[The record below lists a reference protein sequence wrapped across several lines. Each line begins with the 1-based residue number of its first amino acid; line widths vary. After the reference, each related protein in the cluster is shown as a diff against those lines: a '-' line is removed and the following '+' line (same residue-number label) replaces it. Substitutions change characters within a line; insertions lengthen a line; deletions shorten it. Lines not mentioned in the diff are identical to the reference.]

1 MARGSPE
8 ATLSSRRSIRT
19 AADKPSMPAVAG
31 KVERV
36 SKPSSL
42 DFERI
47 LALVRPLSTSLDSV
61 FHGEDHWR
69 HVASIGL
76 DLAERT
82 PECDPIVVVLFAVLH
97 DARRIGDDDDP
108 QHGAR
113 GAALVRSLDLGR
125 FGFSAA
131 QLALVETACRGH
143 TGGALSGEPTIGTC
157 WDADRLT
164 LWRVGIAPT
173 IAYMSTAA
181 GREAV
186 ASGRHVARATDWS
199 EVARRLRRPS
209 HSSRSRLG
217 PGT

>member
-1 MARGSPE
+1 
-8 ATLSSRRSIRT
+8 
-19 AADKPSMPAVAG
+19 MPAVAG
-31 KVERV
+31 RVDRV
-36 SKPSSL
+36 SEPASL
-42 DFERI
+42 DLERI
-47 LALVRPLSTSLDSV
+47 LALVRPLSTSLGSV

-69 HVASIGL
+69 DVASIGL

-82 PECDPIVVVLFAVLH
+82 RECDPIVVCLFALLH

-113 GAALVRSLDLGR
+113 GAALVHSLELGR

-131 QLALVETACRGH
+131 QFALVETACRGH
-143 TGGALSGEPTIGTC
+143 TGGALSGDPTIGTC

-173 IAYMSTAA
+173 VAYMSTAA
-181 GREAV
+181 GRETV
-186 ASGRHVARATDWS
+186 ASGKRVARAMDWS

-209 HSSRSRLG
+209 RYGSSHLKR
-217 PGT
+217 GT

>member
-1 MARGSPE
+1 
-8 ATLSSRRSIRT
+8 
-19 AADKPSMPAVAG
+19 MPAVAG
-31 KVERV
+31 RIGRV
-36 SKPSSL
+36 TARVPL
-42 DFERI
+42 DLERI

-82 PECDPIVVVLFAVLH
+82 HQCDPVVVCLFALLH

-113 GAALVRSLDLGR
+113 GAALVHSLELGR

-143 TGGALSGEPTIGTC
+143 TGGGLSGDPTIGTC

-173 IAYMSTAA
+173 VAYMSTAA

-186 ASGRHVARATDWS
+186 ASGRRVAGATDWS
-199 EVARRLRRPS
+199 EVARRLRTPS
-209 HSSRSRLG
+209 HSASSHLKR
-217 PGT
+217 GT